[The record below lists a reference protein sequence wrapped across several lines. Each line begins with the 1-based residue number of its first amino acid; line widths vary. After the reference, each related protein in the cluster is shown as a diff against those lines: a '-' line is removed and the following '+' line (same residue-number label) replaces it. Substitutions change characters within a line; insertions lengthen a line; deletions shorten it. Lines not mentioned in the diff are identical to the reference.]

1 MASTPRG
8 AVGTV
13 RDIVGSIANDPGPG
27 DEERPPS
34 GGLSADAGR
43 ASGLVFVISG
53 PSGVGKDTI
62 KQCLRESDFPLGY
75 CVTATTRPA
84 RPGEVHGLH
93 YFFVTEA
100 EFLDMLRRG
109 EFIEHA
115 VVHGKHYYGIPLEGL
130 RAGMRS
136 GRDVLVT
143 PDVQGA
149 ATLRALI
156 PNTIS
161 IFVAPTSLEEL
172 KLRIAD
178 PRSGR
183 LEDFDQRLRTAAA
196 EMRRVGEFDYLVVN
210 EDGKLHQTVE
220 QVKAIVTAERA
231 RVRPR
236 RVVL

>member
-1 MASTPRG
+1 M
-8 AVGTV
+8 
-13 RDIVGSIANDPGPG
+13 GSIANDPAP
-27 DEERPPS
+27 EAESSAPS
-34 GGLSADAGR
+34 GGLLSSGGR

-62 KQCLRESDFPLGY
+62 KQCLRDTDFPIGY

-84 RPGEVHGLH
+84 RDGELHGIH
-93 YFFVTEA
+93 YFFVSDA
-100 EFLDMLRRG
+100 DFCGMLHRG
-109 EFIEHA
+109 DLIEHA
-115 VVHGKHYYGIPLEGL
+115 VVHGKHSYGIPIEGL
-130 RAGMRS
+130 RAGMRN

-156 PNTIS
+156 PNAIS
-161 IFVAPTSLEEL
+161 IFLAPTSLEEL

-183 LEDFDQRLRTAAA
+183 LEEMETRLKTAAV
-196 EMRRVGEFDYLVVN
+196 EMRRMGEFDYLVVN
-210 EDGKLHQTVE
+210 EDGKLDETVE
-220 QVKAIVTAERA
+220 QVKAIVAAERL
-231 RVRPR
+231 RVKPR